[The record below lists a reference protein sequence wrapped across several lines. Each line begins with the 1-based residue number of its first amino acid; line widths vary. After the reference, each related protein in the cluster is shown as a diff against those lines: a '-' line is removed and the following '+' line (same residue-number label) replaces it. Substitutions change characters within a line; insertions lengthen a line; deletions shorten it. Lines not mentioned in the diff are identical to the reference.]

1 MELAVNR
8 GTVLRVGFSVIL
20 SISYFT
26 LGCSSDSSS
35 PAKTDGGKKDGGKGG
50 SGGSSSNGGSSGS
63 GGSSANGGT
72 SGSGGSSAR
81 GGSSGSGGSS
91 NSGGS
96 SASGGSGG
104 SGGAG
109 GSSASGGSSGSGGS
123 SKSGGSSGTG
133 GTGGVGTGGAQLD
146 GGGSGDAQ
154 TSDAQ
159 DAPLPGD
166 DGAPSEAGASNDA
179 PVLLDTAAQDSER
192 IDIATID
199 TTVVMLDAELD
210 TTVLDAPAKDLGLDS
225 SADAGTCLQQIIS
238 NGFAFP
244 PADACSLCR
253 DNTQSPPTDIHTQC
267 EAMITCLNAAACQS
281 SSNNCWSICQN
292 TLTGNQPAAA
302 ACAAV
307 LVTAACH

>member
-8 GTVLRVGFSVIL
+8 GTVLRVGFGVIL

-50 SGGSSSNGGSSGS
+50 SGGSSSGS

-104 SGGAG
+104 SAGAG

-123 SKSGGSSGTG
+123 SKSGGSSGSG
-133 GTGGVGTGGAQLD
+133 GAGGVGTGGAQLD
-146 GGGSGDAQ
+146 GGGSGDVQ

-166 DGAPSEAGASNDA
+166 DGAASEAGASNDA

-192 IDIATID
+192 IDSATID
-199 TTVVMLDAELD
+199 TTVVILDAELD
-210 TTVLDAPAKDLGLDS
+210 TKVLDAPAQDLGLDS
-225 SADAGTCLQQIIS
+225 SADAGTCLHQIVG
-238 NGFAFP
+238 NGYAFT
-244 PADACSLCR
+244 PAAPCSQCQ
-253 DNTQSPPTDIHTQC
+253 DITQNPPTDLHTQC
-267 EAMITCLNAAACQS
+267 QGMVDCMEAASCENPADNCFVICRNTVGGNQVATGNCVAALVAAAC
-281 SSNNCWSICQN
+281 
-292 TLTGNQPAAA
+292 
-302 ACAAV
+302 
-307 LVTAACH
+307 HE